1 MKNRQK
7 TKLYSSLLLFLCIS
21 SQLLLDKKANAT
33 EDIEVSILTEQV
45 TFVSARPK
53 SHRTTQWL
61 ILIYTEAFRRLGI
74 DFKFVEVPVDR
85 ASAYSNSGRV
95 GGELSRI
102 YNYSDYYNNMVR
114 VEEPNYS
121 DRFTA
126 FSRIERSSVTGWE
139 ALRGTG
145 YRVEYR
151 RGIARCK
158 QKLSEVVPFT
168 QLAVSNSIHEGISKL
183 IAGRFDVYIDVEGSV
198 DEYLRSQKFQGIASG
213 RTIYKVGVMEELTA
227 HAFLHKRHKAL
238 LKPLSTILR
247 QMKEEGMFKRYS
259 EQVEAYR
266 Y

>member
-7 TKLYSSLLLFLCIS
+7 TQLYSLLLLFLCIS
-21 SQLLLDKKANAT
+21 SQLFCDKKANAS
-33 EDIEVSILTEQV
+33 EVIEVISLTEQV

-53 SHRTTQWL
+53 SHTTTQWL
-61 ILIYTEAFRRLGI
+61 ILIYSEAFRRLGI
-74 DFKFVEVPVDR
+74 DFKFVEVPVAR

-121 DRFTA
+121 DRFA
-126 FSRIERSSVTGWE
+126 VFSSQEHPLMTGWE
-139 ALRGTG
+139 SLRNTG

-158 QKLSEVVPFT
+158 EKLSEVVPPT
-168 QLAVSNSIHEGISKL
+168 QLAVADSIHEGISKL
-183 IAGRFDVYIDVEGSV
+183 FAKRFDVYIDVEGSV
-198 DEYLRSQKFQGIASG
+198 DEYLRSQKFQDIASG

-238 LKPLSTILR
+238 VKPLSTVLR
-247 QMKEEGMFKRYS
+247 QMKEEGLFKLFG
-259 EQVEAYR
+259 EQVKAYR
-266 Y
+266 E